1 MSTLIPRIYE
11 RLLRTY
17 GPQGW
22 WPADSSFEMMVGAV
36 LTQACTWVNAARAI
50 AALRSADALGPASIL
65 ALPDQE
71 LARLVRPAGY
81 FNAKARKLKA
91 LASFLMDRFGG
102 DPAGMSQ
109 VPTGRLRQM
118 LLSVHGVGEE
128 TADDILVYAANRPV
142 FVVDA
147 YTRRIAARLGLA
159 RKEVR
164 YSELSSLFAGAMP
177 EDAQVL
183 GEFHALLVRHAK
195 QTCRKSPRCDECTLV
210 DLCPTGTATIEAITP
225 G

>member
-1 MSTLIPRIYE
+1 MSALIPKIYE
-11 RLLRTY
+11 RLLRTH

-36 LTQACTWVNAARAI
+36 LTQACTWVNAERAI
-50 AALRSADALGPASIL
+50 AALRSADALCAAAIMAMPE
-65 ALPDQE
+65 PE

-109 VPTGRLRQM
+109 VPTERLRHM

-159 RKEVR
+159 PDGAG
-164 YSELSSLFAGAMP
+164 YSELSALFAGAMP
-177 EDAQVL
+177 KDAPIL

-195 QTCRKSPRCDECTLV
+195 QTCRNSPRCGECALV
-210 DLCPTGTATIEAITP
+210 DLCPTGTATREALTP

>member
-1 MSTLIPRIYE
+1 MSALIPRIYE
-11 RLLRTY
+11 RLLRTH

-36 LTQACTWVNAARAI
+36 LTQACTWVNAERAI
-50 AALRSADALGPASIL
+50 AALRSADALSAASII
-65 ALPDQE
+65 AMPEQE

-81 FNAKARKLKA
+81 YNAKARKLKA
-91 LASFLMDRFGG
+91 LASFLMDGFGG
-102 DPAGMSQ
+102 DPAEMSQ
-109 VPTGRLRQM
+109 VPTGRLREM

-147 YTRRIAARLGLA
+147 YTRRIAGRLGLGGEDA
-159 RKEVR
+159 S
-164 YSELSSLFAGAMP
+164 YSELSALFAGAMP
-177 EDAQVL
+177 IDAPVL

-195 QTCRKSPRCDECTLV
+195 QTCRKSPRCGECPLV
-210 DLCPTGTATIEAITP
+210 DLCPTGKAKVEAITP

>member
-1 MSTLIPRIYE
+1 MSALIPRIYE
-11 RLLRTY
+11 RLLGVH

-22 WPADSSFEMMVGAV
+22 WPADSPFEMMVGAV
-36 LTQACTWVNAARAI
+36 LTQACTWVNAERAI
-50 AALRSADALGPASIL
+50 AALRSANALSAESII
-65 ALPDQE
+65 ALPEQE
-71 LARLVRPAGY
+71 LAGLVRPAGY

-91 LASFLMDRFGG
+91 LARFLMDRFGG
-102 DPAGMSQ
+102 DPEGMSQ
-109 VPTGRLRQM
+109 VPTERLRQM

-159 RKEVR
+159 REDAS
-164 YSELSSLFAGAMP
+164 YSELSALFAGAMP
-177 EDAQVL
+177 EDVPAL

-195 QTCRKSPRCDECTLV
+195 QTCRKSPRCGECSLV
-210 DLCPTGTATIEAITP
+210 DLCPTGKAAREAVTS

>member
-1 MSTLIPRIYE
+1 M
-11 RLLRTY
+11 LRTH

-50 AALRSADALGPASIL
+50 AALRSADALSAASII
-65 ALPDQE
+65 AMPEQE

-91 LASFLMDRFGG
+91 LASFLMEGFGG
-102 DPAGMSQ
+102 DPSNMSQ
-109 VPTGRLRQM
+109 VPTERLRQM

-147 YTRRIAARLGLA
+147 YTRRIAGRLGLA
-159 RKEVR
+159 DEDAS
-164 YSELSSLFAGAMP
+164 YSELSDLFAGAMP
-177 EDAQVL
+177 KDAPVL
-183 GEFHALLVRHAK
+183 GEFHALVVRHAK
-195 QTCRKSPRCDECTLV
+195 QTCRKSPRCGECPLV
-210 DLCPTGTATIEAITP
+210 DLCPTGMAAREAITP